1 MRATHGA
8 LLESKWTEPPL
19 PPKRT
24 EFRIDNPLLLH
35 RKSGF
40 SLRFALAK
48 PYVDGESSLLLE
60 EFSLPLSLLSTQ
72 KNDAL
77 ALPFPGNIL
86 KNSFILQLSRKEYNP
101 SQRKLRKQYKG
112 RKQSITKKEKKSKAD
127 GFFLPSASSF
137 LQSFLPS
144 HAGLSTLL
152 KTLVFRFLL

>member
-1 MRATHGA
+1 LRAIHGA
-8 LLESKWTEPPL
+8 LLESKWKELPL

-24 EFRIDNPLLLH
+24 EFHIDNPHLLH

-40 SLRFALAK
+40 SLRFARAK

-77 ALPFPGNIL
+77 ALPFLGNNL

-112 RKQSITKKEKKSKAD
+112 RKESIAKVKKKASQKQKRKQRQMA
-127 GFFLPSASSF
+127 FFYHLP
-137 LQSFLPS
+137 LPFYKAFFQAMS
-144 HAGLSTLL
+144 
-152 KTLVFRFLL
+152 VYQPY